1 MNNMYVSTQ
10 NKNQRGFTIL
20 IAVIISSIVLS
31 IGLAIL
37 SLVFKQLQISGIA
50 HESETA
56 FHAAYAGAECAEYND
71 RSSGGNEFD
80 VPGNGSRQSSTVNIT
95 CMGVSSSNSNGRVR
109 SGDEQRFEF
118 TWNGG
123 ESCTIM
129 SFYKF
134 YSTSS
139 TVSVVVDGTQLRSD
153 CPVGAECSV
162 VKSRGYNASC
172 SALTGERV
180 VEREI
185 TIVF

>member
-1 MNNMYVSTQ
+1 MSNRHIQ
-10 NKNQRGFTIL
+10 KNTRGFTIL
-20 IAVIISSIVLS
+20 IAVVVASIVLS
-31 IGLAIL
+31 IGLAVLGI
-37 SLVFKQLQISGIA
+37 VFKQLQISGIA

-56 FHAAYAGAECAEYND
+56 FHAAYAGAECAEFND
-71 RSSGGNEFD
+71 RSEDQNEFD
-80 VPGNGSRQSSTVNIT
+80 VPGNGSLQSSATNIT
-95 CMGVSSSNSNGRVR
+95 CMGVSSTNSNGRAR

-118 TWNGG
+118 TWDGG
-123 ESCTIM
+123 NACTIL

-139 TVSVVVDGTQLRSD
+139 SVSVIVEGTQLRSD

-162 VKSRGYNASC
+162 VKARGYNASC
-172 SALTGERV
+172 SGLTGDRV